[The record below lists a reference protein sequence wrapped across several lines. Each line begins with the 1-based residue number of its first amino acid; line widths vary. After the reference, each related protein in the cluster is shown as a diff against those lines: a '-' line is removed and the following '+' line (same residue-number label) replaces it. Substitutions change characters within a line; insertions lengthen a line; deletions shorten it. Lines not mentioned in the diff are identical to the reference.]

1 MDWLSNN
8 VKKILTLVVCLGAGC
23 QNITG
28 LSENGKTAEEIYNN
42 PFYAMDTGTKD
53 DSHRTAEAQATMLK
67 ELGYDGIGYSGVKD
81 IPEMLVELDKNGLKM
96 FNIYVR
102 VEVGNKTDKYPAG
115 LPQAIKQLAGRDT
128 MIWLAVYNAECE
140 VSSPAGDAAAME
152 VIGEIANMAQAAG
165 LQVALYPHWRAWM
178 ERVEDT
184 LRIARKMKRK
194 NVGVTFNLCHWLRV
208 DGDMTKLRGLLE
220 TARPYLLQVT
230 INGADTNTT
239 EWDKLIQTLDKGDF
253 DNYQLLK
260 ILKGLG
266 YRGPIG
272 LQGYGVKGDVYDN
285 LKRSMQAW
293 RMSLSRSI

>member
-1 MDWLSNN
+1 MDWLWNN
-8 VKKILTLVVCLGAGC
+8 VIKILTLVFCLGVGC
-23 QNITG
+23 QNTTCPCSG
-28 LSENGKTAEEIYNN
+28 NKTSPERFDNA
-42 PFYAMDTGTKD
+42 FYAMDTGTKD
-53 DSHRTAEAQATMLK
+53 ENHRTANTQVTMLK

-81 IPEMLVELDKNGLKM
+81 IPEMLAELDKNDLKM

-102 VEVGNKTDKYPAG
+102 VELGKEKGKYPAG
-115 LPQAIKQLAGRDT
+115 LPAAIKQLAGRDT
-128 MIWLAVYNAECE
+128 MIWLAIYNTNYE
-140 VSSPAGDAAAME
+140 VSCPQGDAAAIE
-152 VIGEIANMAQAAG
+152 VISEIADMAQASG
-165 LQVALYPHWRAWM
+165 LKVALYPHWRAWM
-178 ERVEDT
+178 ERVEDA
-184 LRIARKMKRK
+184 LRIARKMKRE

-220 TARPYLLQVT
+220 TSRPYLLQVT

-266 YRGPIG
+266 YPGPIG
-272 LQGYGVKGDVYDN
+272 LQGYGIKGDVYDN

-293 RMSLSRSI
+293 RMSLSMSI